1 MTHAP
6 RLKLLRFYLTAPA
19 PCPYLDGKTERKV
32 FTPLVGDLASDLNEA
47 LTHIGFRRSQTIA
60 YRPACE
66 NCSACYSVRVVL
78 DGFSPTR
85 SQKRVMRR
93 NQDLIRTQVPAEAT
107 REQFELLRTYLE
119 TRHPEGG
126 MAEMSQSDF
135 ATMVQ
140 DTSVD
145 TSIVEYREPLGLG
158 GQLRAFC
165 LMDKISDGLSMVY
178 SAFDTSL
185 TDRSLG
191 LWMILDHLDLSRKM
205 GLDYVYLGYWIE
217 ECQKMSYKARFT
229 PLEILGANG
238 WELFDGQVPPAPGHS
253 IPFEEPSIPSP
264 GGRNPQ

>member
-19 PCPYLDGKTERKV
+19 PCPYLDGMTERKV
-32 FTPLVGDLASDLNEA
+32 FTPLVGDLAGELNEA

-66 NCSACYSVRVVL
+66 NCSACYSVRIVL
-78 DGFSPTR
+78 DGFTPTK
-85 SQKRVMRR
+85 SQKRIMKR
-93 NQDLIRTQVPAEAT
+93 NKELVRVKVPAIAT
-107 REQFELLRTYLE
+107 EEQFELLSKYLVE
-119 TRHPEGG
+119 RHPEGG
-126 MAEMSQSDF
+126 MAEMSQGDF

-145 TSIVEYREPLGLG
+145 TSIVEYREPLDQG
-158 GQLRAFC
+158 GALRAFC

-178 SAFDTSL
+178 SAFDPDL

-191 LWMILDHLDLSRKM
+191 LWMILDHIDLSRQA

-217 ECQKMSYKARFT
+217 ACQKMAYKARFI
-229 PLEILGANG
+229 PLEILGAGG
-238 WELFDGQVPPAPGHS
+238 WVQFDGQTPPVPGRS
-253 IPFEEPSIPSP
+253 IPLE
-264 GGRNPQ
+264 G